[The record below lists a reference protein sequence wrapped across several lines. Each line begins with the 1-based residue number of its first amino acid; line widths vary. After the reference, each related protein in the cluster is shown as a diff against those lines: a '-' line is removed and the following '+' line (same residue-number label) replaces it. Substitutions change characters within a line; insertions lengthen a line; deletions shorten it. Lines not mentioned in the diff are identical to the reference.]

1 MREFLQTITAQ
12 VVIGFTGLL
21 ILTMIGT
28 YVVLRFRDI
37 AEDDETSSD
46 LLKKFR
52 EMRHEGYLNEAEYR
66 IIRTDLESKLSEH
79 SWAEPE
85 NGEEI
90 DAE

>member
-1 MREFLQTITAQ
+1 MRELLQTTTAQ

-52 EMRHEGYLNEAEYR
+52 EMRLEGYLNEAEYR
-66 IIRTDLESKLSEH
+66 TIRTDLESKLSEH
-79 SWAEPE
+79 SLAEPE
-85 NGEEI
+85 DAPEET
-90 DAE
+90 